1 MATQTTVQA
10 GVSQVETGAVE
21 AVAAASFERFAG
33 LCAILAGVTTFLYS
47 ISFVVLQRSASTAEL
62 GTLLYSGAQLLGGI
76 FTSAVMV
83 ALYNRL
89 RDVSPGF
96 AMWGLL
102 LGLVGAAGSA
112 IHGGYSLANAINPP
126 GADPLGAAN
135 LPNLVDPRG
144 LLTFG
149 LMGLALF
156 IMSWLMTYS
165 RAFPKNLAYLGYA
178 TAALLVIIYIG
189 RLTILDAANLAVII
203 PALLTGFIVNPAFFI
218 WLGRTLRGGEVT

>member
-1 MATQTTVQA
+1 M
-10 GVSQVETGAVE
+10 SRIETGTM
-21 AVAAASFERFAG
+21 AAASFERFAG
-33 LCAILAGVTTFLYS
+33 LCAILAGVATFLYS
-47 ISFVVLQRSASTAEL
+47 IGFVVLQRNASTAEA

-89 RDVSPGF
+89 RDVSSGF

-126 GADPLGAAN
+126 GVDPLSDAN

-149 LMGLALF
+149 VAGLALF

-165 RAFPKNLAYLGYA
+165 RTFPRSLAYLGYA
-178 TAALLVIIYIG
+178 TAALLVILYVS
-189 RLTILDAANLAVII
+189 RLTILDATNMAVVI
-203 PALLTGFIVNPAFFI
+203 PALLTGFIANPAFFI
-218 WLGRTLRGGEVT
+218 WLGLTMREKTREA